1 MIGFGRGAGVWCV
14 LAGTVFAGVRTGS
27 AQETQTL
34 HVTARLV
41 VLDVTVTDARGNFV
55 PGLDRSQFAVTEDGA
70 PQTIRSFEGPQAHAM
85 PEEAVGKMVVRSSKD
100 LESIGNAPLTIIVLD
115 ERNTP
120 FHDVAYARQMVE
132 RYLKAQP
139 EVLGS
144 PTMFVATSAQHRFT
158 VIHDYTQSRAALLTA
173 LSKHGNEGDITSLST
188 IAQARKDPAPVG
200 LNQVVA
206 PLVQIADSV
215 RDPPERKN
223 IIWIGYGYPSVPT
236 EHLNKQ
242 QSEAVQ
248 TMLHDVTDRLL
259 RARVTLNIIDP
270 EGTVAHDISTTD
282 VVYQDVAARM
292 VDAAAL
298 GSSASYGQEFGPYSG
313 AFNFEKFATASG
325 GHLIKGRND
334 IDALVER
341 TTQDGAKYYTLTYTP
356 TSTSEATQGFRKIRV
371 VMKNPALTART
382 REGYFGG
389 SVAVDKVTVGEKK
402 QANPLE
408 FDLVSAAQN
417 ELEYTALHVIAGPA
431 AKGVAV
437 RVRTM
442 DLTWDAPVTEARKAE
457 VTAFVVY
464 YDKSGK
470 NLGRHAKEMT
480 ISLRAEDKVNM
491 SSMVAADV
499 EFGVPAGTSR
509 VRVVV
514 RDGTT
519 GKLGT
524 ADLKL

>member
-1 MIGFGRGAGVWCV
+1 M
-14 LAGTVFAGVRTGS
+14 FAYAQG

-41 VLDVTVTDARGNFV
+41 VLDVTVTDAKGNFV
-55 PGLDRSQFAVTEDGA
+55 PGLDRSQFTVTEGGA
-70 PQTIRSFEGPQAHAM
+70 AQTVRSFEGPQAHTM
-85 PEEAVGKMVVRSSKD
+85 PEESVGKMVVRSSKD
-100 LESIGNAPLTIIVLD
+100 LESIGRAPLTILVLD

-120 FHDVAYARQMVE
+120 FHDVAYARQTVE
-132 RYLKAQP
+132 KYLKAQP

-144 PTMFVATSAQHRFT
+144 PTMFVATSALHRFT
-158 VIHDYTQSRAALLTA
+158 VIHDYTQSRAELLAA
-173 LSKHGNEGDITSLST
+173 LSKHGNEGDITSLNT
-188 IAQARKDPAPVG
+188 ISQARRDPAAVG

-215 RDPPERKN
+215 RDLPGRKN
-223 IIWIGYGYPSVPT
+223 IVWIGYGYPPVPT
-236 EHLNKQ
+236 EHLSKQ

-292 VDAAAL
+292 VDAGAL
-298 GSSASYGQEFGPYSG
+298 GSSASFGQELGPFSG
-313 AFNFEKFATASG
+313 AFSFEKFATASG

-334 IDALVER
+334 IESLVER

-356 TSTSEATQGFRKIRV
+356 TSASEATQGFRKIRV

-417 ELEYTALHVIAGPA
+417 ELTYTALHVIAGPA

-437 RVRTM
+437 RVRAQ
-442 DLTWDAPVTEARKAE
+442 DLSWDAQPTEARKAE

-464 YDKSGK
+464 YDKDGK
-470 NLGRHAKEMT
+470 NLGQHAKEMT

-499 EFGVPAGTSR
+499 EYAIPAGTSR
-509 VRVVV
+509 VRVVI
-514 RDGTT
+514 RDGST
-519 GKLGT
+519 GRLGT
-524 ADLKL
+524 ADLKM